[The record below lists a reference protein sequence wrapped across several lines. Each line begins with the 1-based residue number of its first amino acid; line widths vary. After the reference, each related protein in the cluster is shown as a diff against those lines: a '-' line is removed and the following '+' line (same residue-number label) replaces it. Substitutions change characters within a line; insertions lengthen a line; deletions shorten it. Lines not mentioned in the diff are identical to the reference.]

1 MPANVVYAFV
11 AFLLF
16 FAFSFPQA
24 VKPVPKEVLPYARM
38 VIDTLSHPAMHGR
51 GYVQE
56 GHLKAANFVASE
68 FQRLG
73 LKSFGNGFF
82 QEFEVS
88 VNTFPARVALKADT
102 LPLEAGRDFLVAPCS
117 QSIEGSYPSLYLSKK
132 DILDPNKL
140 LQKLQSSAGKI
151 LVLDQS
157 HFSQASQEEKKKL
170 QETLEFLKH
179 FKNNPATAVVY
190 ITTDKLTW
198 HVAPQACETPQ
209 LIIKK
214 ELVPDSVSAF
224 SLAIDNQ
231 YLKRLNTQ
239 NVLGLVEGK
248 NPDKEILVYS
258 AHYDHLGQL
267 GEQAYFPGANDN
279 ASGVAMLLSLARYY
293 AEAENQPE
301 QSILFIA
308 FGAEELG
315 LLGSE
320 YFVKHPLVPLE
331 HINFLINLDI
341 TGTGEEGIKVVNGK
355 VYEEAFAQLQSLNQE
370 HQLLP
375 KVSARGEA
383 CNSDHCLFYE
393 AGVPCFYIYTLGGI
407 QAYHDVNDK
416 AETLPLTEFEDLF
429 TLLRLFTNRL
439 QQQS

>member
-1 MPANVVYAFV
+1 MPANLVYAFV
-11 AFLLF
+11 AFLF
-16 FAFSFPQA
+16 FFTLSSPQS
-24 VKPVPKEVLPYARM
+24 VKPVPQEVLPYARM
-38 VIDTLSHPAMHGR
+38 VIDTLSNPAMHGR

-56 GHLKAANFVASE
+56 GHLKAANFIAAE

-88 VNTFPARVALKADT
+88 VNTFPASVALQADT

-117 QSIEGSYPSLYLSKK
+117 QSIEGSYPTLYLSKK
-132 DILDPNKL
+132 DILEPDRL
-140 LQKLQSSAGKI
+140 LQKLQASAGKI
-151 LVLDQS
+151 LVIDQGN
-157 HFSQASQEEKKKL
+157 FSQASPEEKKKL

-179 FKNNPATAVVY
+179 FKNNPATAFVFL
-190 ITTDKLTW
+190 TTDKLTW
-198 HVAPQACETPQ
+198 HVAQQPCETPQ

-214 ELVPDSVSAF
+214 ELVPNNVSSF
-224 SLAIDNQ
+224 SLAIENQ
-231 YLKRLNTQ
+231 HHKRLNTQ

-248 NPDKEILVYS
+248 NPDKEVIVYS
-258 AHYDHLGQL
+258 AHYDHLGRL

-279 ASGVAMLLSLARYY
+279 ASGVAMLLSLARHY
-293 AEAENQPE
+293 ALPENQPE

-315 LLGSE
+315 LLGSQ
-320 YFVKHPLVPLE
+320 YFVKNPLVPLE
-331 HINFLINLDI
+331 NIHFLINLDI

-355 VYEEAFAQLQSLNQE
+355 VYEEAFEQLQSLNQE

-375 KVSARGEA
+375 EVSARGEA

-393 AGVPCFYIYTLGGI
+393 AGVPGFYIYTLGGI
-407 QAYHDVNDK
+407 QAYHDVDDK

-429 TLLRLFTNRL
+429 SLLKMFTNKL